1 MASVPQAAP
10 PTGSGF
16 LRFVVSQTTSM
27 FGTSLTGFA
36 LGVWVYQT
44 TGSVTRFALIS
55 FFTMLPGIL
64 LSPLAGAFV
73 DRWDRRRTMAISDFG
88 SGLCSL
94 LIAILLWRGA
104 LQIWHIYV
112 LMALSSTLG
121 APQMLAFNASI
132 PLLVPQRELS
142 RANGIF
148 QLGSAAAEVGAPA
161 IAGVLVAWAGVR
173 AALLI
178 DFLTCL
184 VAIGLLLTVRIPRL
198 ERPPAVEGRKGSILT
213 EAAEGWTYIR
223 SHRGLLALMLMFTV
237 LNLSR
242 GSVTVLATP
251 LVLAFNS
258 PEVLGR
264 VLSIG
269 ACGMV
274 VGGILMTVWG
284 GPRRRMLGIFT
295 AMFVYGIM
303 ILLGGLR
310 PNVVLITV
318 SCFLL
323 LSTGP
328 FINGLGQALW
338 HVKVPPRL
346 QGRVTAMRRLFSWS
360 ALPLAYLVSGPL
372 SDRLFEPWMAR
383 GGALA
388 GSAGSLFGT
397 GPGRGIGLFLSL
409 QGLCT
414 LALLAVCWLYP
425 PLRNL
430 EKEIPDADL
439 PVRSGEEE
447 LAAREEVQRIPAQGG
462 QDLGGYAD
470 GAGAG

>member
-1 MASVPQAAP
+1 MDSP
-10 PTGSGF
+10 PAGSRGF

-64 LSPLAGAFV
+64 LSPLAGAYV
-73 DRWDRRRTMAISDFG
+73 DRWDRRWTMAVSDLG

-94 LIAILLWRGA
+94 LLAVLLWQNA
-104 LQIWHIYV
+104 LEIWHIYV

-121 APQMLAFNASI
+121 APQMLAFTASI
-132 PLLVPQRELS
+132 PQLVPSSQLS

-161 IAGVLVAWAGVR
+161 IAGVVVAWAGVQ
-173 AALLI
+173 AALLV

-184 VAIGLLLTVRIPRL
+184 VAVGLLLTVRIPRV
-198 ERPPAVEGRKGSILT
+198 ERPPAAEGLERKKGSILA

-223 SHRGLLALMLMFTV
+223 SHRGLLALMLMFTF

-242 GSVTVLATP
+242 GSVTVLVTP
-251 LVLAFNS
+251 LVLAFQT
-258 PEVLGR
+258 PAVLGR

-284 GPRRRMLGIFT
+284 GPKRRVLGIFT
-295 AMFVYGIM
+295 SIFVYGVM
-303 ILLGGLR
+303 IFLGGLR
-310 PNVVLITV
+310 PNVALITV

-338 HVKVPPRL
+338 HIKVPPGL

-360 ALPLAYLVSGPL
+360 ALPVAFLVSGPL
-372 SDRLFEPWMAR
+372 SDRLFEPSMAP
-383 GGALA
+383 GGSLA
-388 GSAGSLFGT
+388 DSAGRLFGT
-397 GPGRGIGLFLSL
+397 GPGRGIGLFLGL
-409 QGLCT
+409 QGIAT
-414 LALLAVCWLYP
+414 LVLLLVCWLYR

-430 EKEIPDADL
+430 EEEIPDMNQQ
-439 PVRSGEEE
+439 
-447 LAAREEVQRIPAQGG
+447 AATREEPLAS
-462 QDLGGYAD
+462 
-470 GAGAG
+470 

>member
-1 MASVPQAAP
+1 MVSDAPAAAEAAP
-10 PTGSGF
+10 ARSGF

-27 FGTSLTGFA
+27 FGSSLTGFA

-64 LSPLAGAFV
+64 LSPIAGAFV
-73 DRWDRRRTMAISDFG
+73 DRWDRRWTMILSDLG
-88 SGLCSL
+88 SALCSL
-94 LIAILLWRGA
+94 LIAVLLWRHA

-121 APQMLAFNASI
+121 APQLLAFNASI
-132 PLLVPQRELS
+132 PLLVPQRRLS

-161 IAGVLVAWAGVR
+161 VAGIVVAWAGVP

-178 DFLTCL
+178 DFLTCA
-184 VAIGLLLTVRIPRL
+184 VAVALMLSIHIPKPQRTVAAGGGKRSLL
-198 ERPPAVEGRKGSILT
+198 A
-213 EAAEGWTYIR
+213 EAAEGWTFIR
-223 SHRGLLALMLMFTV
+223 SRPGLLALMLMFTA

-251 LVLAFNS
+251 LVLAFNT
-258 PEVLGR
+258 PQVLGR

-274 VGGILMTVWG
+274 VGGILMTTWG
-284 GPRRRMLGIFT
+284 GPRRRMLGIFG
-295 AMFVYGIM
+295 AMLLYAVMLF
-303 ILLGGLR
+303 LGGLR
-310 PNVVLITV
+310 PNVALITV

-338 HVKVPPRL
+338 HVKVPSGL

-360 ALPLAYLVSGPL
+360 ALPLAALVSGPL
-372 SDRLFEPWMAR
+372 SDRLFEPWMAK
-383 GGALA
+383 GGPLA
-388 GSAGSLFGT
+388 GSIGRWLGT
-397 GPGRGIGLFLSL
+397 GPGRGVALFLSL
-409 QGLCT
+409 QGICT
-414 LALLAVCWLYP
+414 LILLLVCCLYR
-425 PLRNL
+425 PLRRL
-430 EKEIPDADL
+430 
-439 PVRSGEEE
+439 EEE
-447 LAAREEVQRIPAQGG
+447 TPDVVP
-462 QDLGGYAD
+462 
-470 GAGAG
+470 